1 MFRCGTA
8 HQVAARQIKL
18 YTLQSKQSGAVC
30 NFNILVQTETKNS
43 ALTFYN
49 LGGAFILLATGG
61 VVAMAAVIIELAY
74 HSRKNLKKVFIF
86 L

>member
-1 MFRCGTA
+1 M
-8 HQVAARQIKL
+8 
-18 YTLQSKQSGAVC
+18 
-30 NFNILVQTETKNS
+30 QTETKNS

-86 L
+86 FVMFIYLVFFTHV